1 MIRRKGVIQMEMK
14 ELLREDL
21 MILELKTDTEEAVL
35 DEMIERLH
43 EREVLNDREKFKGE
57 ILKEERQESTG
68 IGNGVAI
75 PYAKTNAV
83 LESAVLF
90 ARSSQGIDFD
100 SVDDMPVYLFFM
112 TACPDGSEAE
122 YIHPLT
128 DLYNLLLIDG
138 FIDRLRRAEDAD
150 EIYDLIDRGLTGEF
164 GELGEMEPIEY
175 HPFIA
180 VVTSSNKGSNYA
192 DLAVEAFSE
201 AAEDLNVA
209 IKVEVD
215 HEDGVENPLTENDID
230 RASGIIIASEMKM
243 NLERFRG
250 KHIIK
255 VPVSEGIRQPQ
266 ALINRILDHIPQELK
281 EDDDRERKPGKEKM
295 GKQKVRFLETLPI
308 SIYTFISFFIAG
320 LVLYGVSLLLQG
332 NFGDSYVYF
341 FANTLG
347 KRILQF
353 FIILLSGFI
362 ALKSGIDSAWLPG
375 MIAGFIA
382 LHINNAVM
390 TVLGGVLGGVMTGYL
405 YIILQKLLSFLPE
418 EMEDAA
424 ETILLPLF
432 GLLLIGV
439 FMIGIVLPILN
450 SF

>member
-1 MIRRKGVIQMEMK
+1 MAREGVIGMEIR
-14 ELLREDL
+14 ELIREDL

-57 ILKEERQESTG
+57 ILKEERQASTG
-68 IGNGVAI
+68 IGKGVAI

-83 LESAVLF
+83 LEPAVLF
-90 ARSSQGIDFD
+90 ARSSLGIDFD

-138 FIDRLRRAEDAD
+138 FIDRLRQAD
-150 EIYDLIDRGLTGEF
+150 DSEEIYSLIEKGLQGDF
-164 GELGEMEPIEY
+164 GEIGEMEPIEN
-175 HPFIA
+175 HPFIG

-192 DLAVEAFSE
+192 DMVVEAFYE

-215 HEDGVENPLTENDID
+215 RESGVDNPLSENDIE
-230 RASGIIIASEMKM
+230 RASGIIVASEMKM
-243 NLERFRG
+243 NLERFTG
-250 KHIIK
+250 KHLIK

-266 ALINRILDHIPQELK
+266 GLLNRIIEQIPHESK
-281 EDDDRERKPGKEKM
+281 EEEDRDRKPIKEKM
-295 GKQKVRFLETLPI
+295 GKQRVAFLESLPI
-308 SIYTFISFFIAG
+308 SLYTFLAFFITG
-320 LVLYGVSLLLQG
+320 ILFYGVSILLQA
-332 NFGDSYVYF
+332 NFGDSNIF
-341 FANTLG
+341 GFANTFG

-362 ALKSGIDSAWLPG
+362 ALKSGINTAWLPG

-382 LHINNAVM
+382 LQTNNPFM
-390 TVLGGVLGGVMTGYL
+390 SLLGGILGGVMTGNL
-405 YIILQKLLSFLPE
+405 YIILQKILSYLPE
-418 EMEDAA
+418 EYEDAA
-424 ETILLPLF
+424 DTIFLPVL
-432 GLLLIGV
+432 GLILTGV
-439 FMIGIVLPILN
+439 FMIAIVLPILN
-450 SF
+450 AF